1 MDEEELAITKQF
13 QHSSTLID
21 SGNNSGGEQ
30 GPAQEGDL
38 EEDQQD
44 KEDNLWNA
52 DQNDDVE
59 TDIFG
64 GGESNGICVTLLS
77 CFFYSVL
84 SLFLVTDDG

>member
-1 MDEEELAITKQF
+1 MDEEELAIAKQF

-44 KEDNLWNA
+44 KEDNIWNA
-52 DQNDDVE
+52 DQIDDVE

-64 GGESNGICVTLLS
+64 GESNGVCVTLS
-77 CFFYSVL
+77 SNSFYSHWQF
-84 SLFLVTDDG
+84 SLFF